1 MRTTASFELF
11 PDAPSE
17 RAMVRARWL
26 AREGRLSE
34 AESAYREALTTYPDL
49 KPAWAEYFELLRS
62 QKRAADALRLAFGAR
77 TQFGE
82 AAFALALEGAA
93 LIELDRFREALEVLE
108 HAVEADP
115 DLAVVWHELG
125 YAAYRLGD
133 RNRALLALDRA
144 FALEPHGATLRLRG
158 KVLRDAGRYQAAE
171 VAFEAAAQSAEH
183 DEQWDEA
190 SDEVAIT
197 RRYALYAPRKPA
209 DLGPA
214 ERWFADTGAVLLASG
229 QAVAPPTDAALVSAL
244 VELADDS
251 RWRFGQIVQFGE
263 SAAGLWA
270 PLAQRLD
277 SPLVS
282 AAGLDP
288 AAVPLMVA
296 PQPLT
301 GDPAWDAGAAAIE
314 SRNAGCVFVLE
325 QAGAG
330 PARADIIGALTD
342 GGIRRPGAAN
352 PSHALTEAQHP
363 AARLATRR
371 LTLS

>member
-1 MRTTASFELF
+1 
-11 PDAPSE
+11 
-17 RAMVRARWL
+17 MVRARWL

-62 QKRAADALRLAFGAR
+62 QKRSADALRLAFGAR

-190 SDEVAIT
+190 TDEVAIT

-209 DLGPA
+209 DLGPP
-214 ERWFADTGAVLLASG
+214 ERWFADTGAVLLAS
-229 QAVAPPTDAALVSAL
+229 AHSTTAPGDEALVAALI
-244 VELADDS
+244 ELASDS
-251 RWRFGQIVQFGE
+251 RWRFGQIVCFDGAR
-263 SAAGLWA
+263 SLWT
-270 PLAQRLD
+270 PLSVRLNA
-277 SPLVS
+277 PLVS
-282 AAGLDP
+282 AGGLDP
-288 AAVPLMVA
+288 AAVPLVVA

-301 GDPAWDAGAAAIE
+301 GDPAWDGAVRAIE
-314 SRNAGCVFVLE
+314 ARNTGCIFVLE
-325 QAGAG
+325 QAGSG
-330 PARADIIGALTD
+330 PARADIVGVLTNDGVRRSGAPA
-342 GGIRRPGAAN
+342 PG
-352 PSHALTEAQHP
+352 HALTEAQHP
-363 AARLATRR
+363 AARLASRR
-371 LTLS
+371 LALS

>member
-1 MRTTASFELF
+1 
-11 PDAPSE
+11 
-17 RAMVRARWL
+17 MVRARWL

-34 AESAYREALTTYPDL
+34 AESAYRDALSSYPDL

-62 QKRAADALRLAFGAR
+62 QKRPADALRLAFGAR

-115 DLAVVWHELG
+115 DLGVVWHELG

-144 FALEPHGATLRLRG
+144 FALEPHGSTLRLRG

-190 SDEVAIT
+190 TDEVAAT
-197 RRYALYAPRKPA
+197 RRYAMYAPRKPA

-229 QAVAPPTDAALVSAL
+229 HAPAAPGDAALVEAL
-244 VELADDS
+244 VDLAVDS
-251 RWRFGQIVQFGE
+251 RWRFGQIVTFGADA
-263 SAAGLWA
+263 SGVWA
-270 PLAQRLD
+270 PLSARLNA
-277 SPLVS
+277 PLVS
-282 AAGLDP
+282 PGGLDP
-288 AAVPLMVA
+288 AAVPLIVA
-296 PQPLT
+296 RQPLA
-301 GDPAWDAGAAAIE
+301 GDPAWDAAVSAIE

-325 QAGAG
+325 QAGSG
-330 PARADIIGALTD
+330 PARADVVGALTD
-342 GGIRRPGAAN
+342 DGVRRVGMPS

-363 AARLATRR
+363 AARLASRR
-371 LTLS
+371 LALT